1 MRAVLEYSLPEER
14 EEFELATNASNV
26 HASIS
31 HLDDVLRS
39 AERHQGRVYATIPS
53 VRAALNAIL
62 NGEKLDD
69 IYIET
74 WESRK

>member
-26 HASIS
+26 RASIS
-31 HLDDVLRS
+31 H
-39 AERHQGRVYATIPS
+39 
-53 VRAALNAIL
+53 L